1 MIPYSDTF
9 AMVCCAFVLFIY
21 CYVDTKIVK
30 WFVMVFVTNI
40 GYFIKPTAIF
50 VFCAVVF
57 VELCFVFK
65 NRKKIA
71 EKIDKKNSIKFGI
84 CILAVLLSFG
94 FSNLFCLKICDYGVQ
109 IDENR
114 SFTATHF
121 LMMGINLENHGG

>member
-1 MIPYSDTF
+1 MIF
-9 AMVCCAFVLFIY
+9 ATI
-21 CYVDTKIVK
+21 
-30 WFVMVFVTNI
+30 I
-40 GYFIKPTAIF
+40 GYFVKPTAIF

-57 VELCFVFK
+57 VELCFVIK
-65 NRKKIA
+65 NRKAIA
-71 EKIDKKNSIKFGI
+71 EKINKLNCIKFGI
-84 CILAVLLSFG
+84 CVLVFLMSFG